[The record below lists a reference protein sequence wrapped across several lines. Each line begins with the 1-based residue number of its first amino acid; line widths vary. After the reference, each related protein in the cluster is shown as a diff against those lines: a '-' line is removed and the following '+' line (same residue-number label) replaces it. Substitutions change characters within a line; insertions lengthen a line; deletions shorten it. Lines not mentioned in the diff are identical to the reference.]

1 MKCGIT
7 NLGSCLVENLFEFT
21 SEILNAP
28 IKPLLTLINNLMIE
42 PVNIQIFASIWSII
56 IYMLSLFYG
65 ILLVF
70 TGFRFLMSGH
80 SPEQKEK
87 AKRTLSN
94 ILIMMVLIQASF
106 LLYSLTIEIV
116 SAISSTIY
124 NQIPSSFFTSSMD
137 SFSNL
142 GLELVLI
149 TPYVLILLSTLILLA
164 IRYLCVSAGVIFF
177 AIGIFLY
184 FIEPLQAYG
193 KLIIN
198 YLGTL
203 IALPFFYSII
213 LLTASK
219 FLTLPVFANAK
230 ILVMIGG
237 FALIDIFT
245 IVLMLFVVIKAAN
258 ALSGPVGTII
268 KVAGAI

>member
-7 NLGSCLVENLFEFT
+7 NLGSCLVESLFEFT
-21 SEILNAP
+21 SDILNAP

-42 PVNIQIFASIWSII
+42 PVNIQIFASTWSII

-65 ILLVF
+65 ILLIF
-70 TGFRFLMSGH
+70 AGFRFLLSGH
-80 SPEQKEK
+80 SPEQREK
-87 AKRTLSN
+87 AKRSLTN
-94 ILIMMVLIQASF
+94 VIIMMVLIQASF
-106 LLYSLTIEIV
+106 MLYSLIIEIV
-116 SAISSTIY
+116 SAMSSTIY
-124 NQIPSSFFTSSMD
+124 NQIPSNFFTASID

-142 GLELVLI
+142 GLELILI

-198 YLGTL
+198 YLGIL

-219 FLTLPVFANAK
+219 FLTISVFANAK

-237 FALIDIFT
+237 FALINIFT
-245 IVLMLFVVIKAAN
+245 SILMLFVIVKAAN
-258 ALSGPVGTII
+258 ALSGPIKII
-268 KVAGAI
+268 TKVAGVL